1 MRPGNFS
8 GSIPLFRLF
17 GINVYLHWMWF
28 LVVAI
33 LVQVRSSNTGM
44 SSWQALGDLVG
55 LFAIVLAHEFGHA
68 LACKSVGGTANTIV
82 LWPLGGV
89 AFVKPPPRPGAFLW
103 SLVAGPLVNVL
114 LIPILGAIV
123 IATNVGLQD
132 LSHWSSTLFI
142 INIVLLVF
150 NMLPIYPLDGGQ
162 ILQCL
167 LWYVV
172 GYVKSLLIAA
182 FVGLVVG
189 IIGGLAA
196 LFTREPWLVVM
207 AVFIVWQAWN
217 GFRTALYLAKLQ
229 KQQRQQAPTVPFEV
243 DYHLPPP
250 PAERQ
255 LPDEYN

>member
-1 MRPGNFS
+1 MRPAHFS
-8 GSIPLFRLF
+8 RAIPLFRLF

-28 LVVAI
+28 LVAAI
-33 LVQVRSSNTGM
+33 LVQVRSTSLGM
-44 SSWQALGDLVG
+44 SSWQALADIVM

-114 LIPILGAIV
+114 LIPVLGFIV
-123 IATNVGLQD
+123 VAVRAPWD
-132 LSHWSSTLFI
+132 DFSHWATSLFY
-142 INIVLLVF
+142 INIVLLFF

-167 LWYVV
+167 LWFAV
-172 GYVKSLLIAA
+172 GYVRSLLVAA

-189 IIGGLAA
+189 VVGGVAA
-196 LFTREPWLVVM
+196 FLSQQIWLVVM

-217 GFRTALYLAKLQ
+217 GFRTALYLARIQ
-229 KQQRQQAPTVPFEV
+229 KQQRQQEPVVPFEV
-243 DYHLPPP
+243 DYRLPPP

-255 LPDEYN
+255 VPDEYN